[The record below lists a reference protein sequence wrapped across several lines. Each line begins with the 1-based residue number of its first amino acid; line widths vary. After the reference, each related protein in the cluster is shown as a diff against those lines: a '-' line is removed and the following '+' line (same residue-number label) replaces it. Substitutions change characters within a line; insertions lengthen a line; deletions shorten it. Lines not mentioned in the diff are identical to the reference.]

1 MNARIVQAVIKLR
14 RDNDYNY
21 QKNGDKFIPANGEV
35 CLVDTARKGLC
46 AVIGDGK
53 TTFNKLEY
61 VNNIFEY
68 GYFFEGKWYK
78 DQEHTEEVQLNENK
92 IYIDRGILYYFD
104 GKSLQQISSGELPT
118 ASAEIAGV
126 MKLYSTIGANTDG
139 TMTQKAITDELS
151 EKFEMDVDM
160 ENETIIFAKD
170 I

>member
-1 MNARIVQAVIKLR
+1 MDTRYVQSIIKLR

-21 QKNGDKFIPANGEV
+21 QKTGDTFIPGNGEV

-78 DQEHTEEVQLNENK
+78 DKTHIEEIQPNENR
-92 IYIDRGILYYFD
+92 IYIDSGILYYFD
-104 GKSLQQISSGELPT
+104 GSALQQISSGAIPT
-118 ASAEIAGV
+118 ASAETAGIV
-126 MKLYSTIGANTDG
+126 KLYSTVGVNIDG
-139 TMTQKAITDELS
+139 TMTQKAITDELN

-160 ENETIIFAKD
+160 ENETIIFARD

>member
-68 GYFFEGKWYK
+68 GYFFEDKWYK
-78 DQEHTEEVQLNENK
+78 DQERQAAWHRVLW
-92 IYIDRGILYYFD
+92 YDVCDRGAGF
-104 GKSLQQISSGELPT
+104 QQRSVPGGTGEWCLCISGGGRRT
-118 ASAEIAGV
+118 AG
-126 MKLYSTIGANTDG
+126 
-139 TMTQKAITDELS
+139 
-151 EKFEMDVDM
+151 
-160 ENETIIFAKD
+160 
-170 I
+170 

>member
-1 MNARIVQAVIKLR
+1 MDARIVQAVIKLR

-21 QKNGDKFIPANGEV
+21 QKNGDKFVPANGEV

-78 DQEHTEEVQLNENK
+78 DQEHKEEVQLNENR
-92 IYIDRGILYYFD
+92 IYISNSNLYYFD
-104 GKSLQQISSGELPT
+104 GDALRLVGPGDLPN
-118 ASAEIAGV
+118 ASAETAGI
-126 MKLYSTIGANTDG
+126 MKLYSTIGANIDG
-139 TMTQKAITDELS
+139 TMTQKAITDELN